1 MDNFIPRSYYYEVEI
16 SGTKMTFSEVS
27 GLQSELVTEDLAV
40 GGRNDHV
47 FKLPVRV
54 KHQNLVLKRAFN
66 VSLKEDG
73 QVEKTSWFYKDV
85 IAPILYKD
93 GNLNNKK
100 VYNICRMIKIDLIA
114 PDADGTS
121 LMSWIVNHAYP
132 VKWQLSNLN
141 ARENT
146 VAIES
151 IEFAYSSLQMNVN

>member
-16 SGTKMTFSEVS
+16 SGMKMTFSEVS

-73 QVEKTSWFYKDV
+73 QVEKTTGFYNDV
-85 IAPILYKD
+85 ISPLLHKE
-93 GNLNNKK
+93 GNLDNKNI
-100 VYNICRMIKIDLIA
+100 YNVCRIITITLID
-114 PDADGTS
+114 PDGTS
-121 LMSWIVNHAYP
+121 LMSWTVNNAYP

-151 IEFAYSSLQMNVN
+151 IEFAYLFLQMNIS